1 LSRGGTG
8 SRRERI
14 PPRLRRVAWLVLGAL
29 AVACHR
35 TPSARPLPGRC
46 EFHPFPLTCE
56 HFSGCAPDPGD
67 TTLDRECW
75 VRVFLGVSLDDDQ
88 PCILIEQA
96 DRIEQLATMEADR
109 TRRFPPTTP
118 GLADAM
124 QRHIAAYLEEV
135 AAARALAQAAL
146 QGADDAQLAAGRTR
160 LKAAQAAF
168 DAAEKHFRTI
178 CR

>member
-1 LSRGGTG
+1 
-8 SRRERI
+8 
-14 PPRLRRVAWLVLGAL
+14 
-29 AVACHR
+29 
-35 TPSARPLPGRC
+35 
-46 EFHPFPLTCE
+46 
-56 HFSGCAPDPGD
+56 
-67 TTLDRECW
+67 

-168 DAAEKHFRTI
+168 DAAELHFRTI
-178 CR
+178 CAGGP